1 MKRLTDNDGNTFYT
15 FGGDVAPWI
24 EYKSSI
30 EVKLKSFSIVSA
42 DEPDKDPVMIK
53 VEYKNEG
60 DARFKRAFRGEVAF
74 TKRNERVYVLVLVW
88 FPGNV
93 FV

>member
-53 VEYKNEG
+53 VEYKMKEMLGSREHSEG
-60 DARFKRAFRGEVAF
+60 KWHLRKGMNVFMS
-74 TKRNERVYVLVLVW
+74 LVLVW